1 MEKAKGGEK
10 FFNLRNKL
18 LVELNFSPPF
28 TSNKMIVKEGI
39 TVTNN
44 SQWLFI
50 VHLYFLL
57 MIKVKENFFGKNPET
72 RKPSYKELFNLYCYS
87 IFCLVPVG
95 PEVALIE
102 SFCLCLKK
110 LACVQ
115 FQWMRYLIGVRN
127 WKDSEWYRYL
137 LFWFSVICEVKGPYV
152 MQDDTGNNWITVV

>member
-1 MEKAKGGEK
+1 MEKAKRGEN
-10 FFNLRNKL
+10 FFNLRNEL

-95 PEVALIE
+95 PEVALIA

-127 WKDSEWYRYL
+127 WKDSEWYHSL
-137 LFWFSVICEVKGPYV
+137 LTVLVFSEL
-152 MQDDTGNNWITVV
+152 